1 MLLNILKFTGRST
14 STELSGLNVHRAV
27 FERPCSKSKCSALE
41 CSTWSSSSLSLFHM
55 VPSHFPLLTKLQA
68 FWLSFVSLEQIKP
81 ECANPWSLS
90 LSFLLPNLFMADSF
104 STFRSLLQCHL
115 LRESSVIISSKVTAL
130 YQSHLHAS
138 PSHQLFISVSAPC
151 SFSPCAPFRKKNIGP
166 RRTED

>member
-55 VPSHFPLLTKLQA
+55 VPSHSPLLTKLQA

-115 LRESSVIISSKVTAL
+115 LRESSVTISSKVLRYINPTFM
-130 YQSHLHAS
+130 HLHFINC
-138 PSHQLFISVSAPC
+138 LFLSLPLVHLVHVLHSE
-151 SFSPCAPFRKKNIGP
+151 
-166 RRTED
+166 RRI